1 MKRNYSF
8 RTDKFSLFLFG
19 MGAGLLSMVPATYA
33 QTQLLPLA
41 ESVPKIRSP
50 RELMPATTWNRPSIA
65 EADKLVVRSP
75 DTLNHVI
82 VNPDLTKT
90 LETLEVQEN
99 VIPAQSPSRSNS
111 DAIRVDSTVFDLDS
125 KKPADTVQSD
135 VVQDDI
141 TPPNQLEF
149 KQLQPLKF
157 PVNWNRL
164 QPIKQSKQV
173 GDGTPEAPKVAS
185 SSKVSTTGLMETA
198 GDPIAAKQVSGSSE
212 NSETAVPKVSQAFL
226 RKPMDIM
233 DPTIG
238 AKDDPVSVLTQ
249 ITPSTLLQSIN
260 ALPPIVEVAKEKI
273 TKQPSL
279 ATALTYDFQTPLPT
293 GTISLFVDGPDY
305 LSVDQVGE
313 YEIAVANS
321 SSNETSVTNISLLVP
336 RGVEIIAVQREAE
349 IDDQERTMSWTID
362 KIGSGKQQRIRFRVK
377 SASAGKVD
385 FAVTVSQ
392 NGRESQTVSQTTIIR

>member
-99 VIPAQSPSRSNS
+99 VIPVQSPSRSNS

-157 PVNWNRL
+157 PVNWNDSNRSNKANKLATEHLKRLKLLHPARCL
-164 QPIKQSKQV
+164 QPGLWKLLAIQLPPSRFLAQAKIRKQ
-173 GDGTPEAPKVAS
+173 P
-185 SSKVSTTGLMETA
+185 
-198 GDPIAAKQVSGSSE
+198 
-212 NSETAVPKVSQAFL
+212 FL
-226 RKPMDIM
+226 RS
-233 DPTIG
+233 
-238 AKDDPVSVLTQ
+238 AKHSFESQ
-249 ITPSTLLQSIN
+249 WISWIR
-260 ALPPIVEVAKEKI
+260 
-273 TKQPSL
+273 
-279 ATALTYDFQTPLPT
+279 PL
-293 GTISLFVDGPDY
+293 
-305 LSVDQVGE
+305 
-313 YEIAVANS
+313 
-321 SSNETSVTNISLLVP
+321 
-336 RGVEIIAVQREAE
+336 VQR
-349 IDDQERTMSWTID
+349 TI
-362 KIGSGKQQRIRFRVK
+362 QFQC
-377 SASAGKVD
+377 
-385 FAVTVSQ
+385 
-392 NGRESQTVSQTTIIR
+392 